1 MSTELT
7 TMKKNE
13 LVETCKNEGIKGYS
27 TLNKEDIIELII
39 STRNTEFQKLKIKTI
54 KHTKITL
61 ESNSLN
67 QLRELAKELGIKTTG
82 KKEEL
87 IKNILSKKKKFE
99 KEVTIINEKV
109 EKNLTSDNSTYNNK
123 TKKDLVEI
131 AKKNNI
137 KNSNQMK
144 KEELIKVLIEYE
156 RNNNMFTFDSL
167 NKNKMPELIEIAK
180 ELNIKNFKSK
190 KRRIN

>member
-67 QLRELAKELGIKTTG
+67 QLE
-82 KKEEL
+82 
-87 IKNILSKKKKFE
+87 N
-99 KEVTIINEKV
+99 
-109 EKNLTSDNSTYNNK
+109 
-123 TKKDLVEI
+123 
-131 AKKNNI
+131 
-137 KNSNQMK
+137 
-144 KEELIKVLIEYE
+144 
-156 RNNNMFTFDSL
+156 
-167 NKNKMPELIEIAK
+167 
-180 ELNIKNFKSK
+180 
-190 KRRIN
+190 

>member
-180 ELNIKNFKSK
+180 ELNIKNFKKQK
-190 KRRIN
+190 KKN